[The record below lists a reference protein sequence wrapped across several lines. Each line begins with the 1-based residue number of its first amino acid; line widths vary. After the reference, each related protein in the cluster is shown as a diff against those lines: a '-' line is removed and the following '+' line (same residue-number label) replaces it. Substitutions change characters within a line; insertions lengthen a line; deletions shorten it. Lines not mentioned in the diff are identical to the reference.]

1 MRELGGAGD
10 MGQAFHNRPL
20 YGALGS
26 APAFGS
32 FLRCF
37 QGHSESGLFS
47 RIWDISRYIRI
58 YPLESSRHPMLEQNR
73 RHCWKAQLMLR
84 FLVERLMNMR
94 CCCEQEAA
102 AYRTVLYPNHFS
114 EAPGADAL

>member
-1 MRELGGAGD
+1 
-10 MGQAFHNRPL
+10 
-20 YGALGS
+20 
-26 APAFGS
+26 
-32 FLRCF
+32 
-37 QGHSESGLFS
+37 
-47 RIWDISRYIRI
+47 
-58 YPLESSRHPMLEQNR
+58 MLEQNR

-102 AYRTVLYPNHFS
+102 AYRTVLYPNHYS